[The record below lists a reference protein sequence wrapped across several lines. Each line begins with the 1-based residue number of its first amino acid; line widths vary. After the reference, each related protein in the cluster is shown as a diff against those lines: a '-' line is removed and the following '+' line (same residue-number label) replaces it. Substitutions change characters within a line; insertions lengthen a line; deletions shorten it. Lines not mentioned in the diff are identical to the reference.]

1 MEKLKLETPDL
12 TQQNIDRI
20 AELFPSAITETKDEN
35 GKLKR
40 AINFTVLKQL
50 LSDEV
55 VDGEECYEFTWVG
68 KKQSIIEGNR
78 PIRKTLRPAKEES
91 KNWDTTENLYIEGD
105 NLEVLKLLQNSY
117 MNSIKMIYID
127 PPYNTGNDFIYRDDF
142 KVSREEYEDEIGVYD
157 EDDNRLF
164 KNTETNG
171 RFHSDWCSMMYPR
184 LQLARNLLSDDGVIF
199 ISIDD
204 NEVDNLRK
212 ICDEVFGEGNLL
224 GIITWAKKRKGSFLS
239 KGIISLTEYLLVY
252 AKDKSKNIGIFGGE
266 PDANE
271 SQPIIKRTNRI
282 SELTIPANI
291 INTKLEDGEY
301 KKGIYGDAI
310 NPVELIDDIKV
321 ENGLIVNSFRLK
333 APFIWSQS
341 MFDDQLN
348 RGAKYVINTK
358 NLQIRVFRIYEEGS
372 FKGFGSFINGVEIKG
387 TNEDAYEE
395 LEKIFGFKKL
405 FDYSKPTNYIKEL
418 INGALHYDKNS
429 IILDFFSGSSTTA
442 HAVMQLNAED
452 GGNRKFIMVQLPEET
467 DEKSEAYKAG
477 YKNICEIGKER
488 IRRAGEKIE
497 EELEAKSNK
506 GDLFDD
512 EEEVKTVDTGFR
524 VLKVDDTNMKDVYYS
539 AGEYSQQ
546 MLLNLESNIK
556 DDRDDMDLLY
566 GVLLDW
572 GVPLSL
578 PHTTE
583 TIEGKRV
590 HFVNEDNLVA
600 CFEDNVS
607 EAVVREIAKRKPER
621 VVFRDS
627 SFSSSPEKINVTE
640 IFKTLSPDTSVKVI

>member
-127 PPYNTGNDFIYRDDF
+127 PPYNTGNDFVYRDDF
-142 KVSREEYEDEIGVYD
+142 KVSREEYEDEMGVYD

-184 LQLARNLLSDDGVIF
+184 LQLARNLLSEDGVIF

-212 ICDEVFGEGNLL
+212 ICDEVFGEENFVSL
-224 GIITWAKKRKGSFLS
+224 ITVNRTSEIATNNVVQKS
-239 KGIISLTEYLLVY
+239 EYCLVY
-252 AKDKSKNIGIFGGE
+252 SKMYFNFFVKGKTKYTISRGTVGNAKQTMPVIEFPKGLRCNNIKDGTYQE
-266 PDANE
+266 TRK
-271 SQPIIKRTNRI
+271 IIGS
-282 SELTIPANI
+282 SENI
-291 INTKLEDGEY
+291 EN
-301 KKGIYGDAI
+301 
-310 NPVELIDDIKV
+310 IDVIVV
-321 ENGLIVNSFRLK
+321 ENGKLKYPVRLK
-333 APFIWSQS
+333 AKWRSSNDMRNFFINNCQPTVAKISGIIEEIYFEGDRFMPQIKKLTYEKIS
-341 MFDDQLN
+341 SLINYNKRGSNDLASLKLNNIFDFPKSVHL
-348 RGAKYVINTK
+348 IK
-358 NLQIRVFRIYEEGS
+358 NLISIC
-372 FKGFGSFINGVEIKG
+372 VE
-387 TNEDAYEE
+387 
-395 LEKIFGFKKL
+395 
-405 FDYSKPTNYIKEL
+405 KE
-418 INGALHYDKNS
+418 KNS
-429 IILDFFSGSSTTA
+429 IVLDFYSGSSTTA

-452 GGNRKFIMVQLPEET
+452 GGNRKFIMVQLPEAT

-488 IRRAGEKIE
+488 IRRAGKKIE
-497 EELEAKSNK
+497 EELESKSNK
-506 GDLFDD
+506 GDLF
-512 EEEVKTVDTGFR
+512 EYEKGVKKVDTGFR

-556 DDRDDMDLLY
+556 EDRNDMDLLY

>member
-40 AINFTVLKQL
+40 AINFSILKQL

-117 MNSIKMIYID
+117 LNSIKMIYID
-127 PPYNTGNDFIYRDDF
+127 PPYNTGNDFVYRDDY
-142 KVSREEYEDEIGVYD
+142 KVRREEYEDEMGVYD
-157 EDDNRLF
+157 EDDNKLF

-212 ICDEVFGEGNLL
+212 ICDEVFGESNFVAQL
-224 GIITWAKKRKGSFLS
+224 IILSNPKGRSQDKHFATNHEYIIVYSNAQVEKGSFSIS
-239 KGIISLTEYLLVY
+239 KSEEQILKEYPEKDRIGYYRLLELRNTHRDFGLHNRPNLYYPFYINPETLKVSLIRDEDFSYEIYPLWDDGFKGCWTWGQNKAIKENHLLTAKLVNGKYKVFRKSYGDGTTMMLKTLLNHKDFFTEKGQQNFNFLFNT
-252 AKDKSKNIGIFGGE
+252 KEKIFQSPKSVE
-266 PDANE
+266 L
-271 SQPIIKRTNRI
+271 IKT
-282 SELTIPANI
+282 I
-291 INTKLEDGEY
+291 INTSAKN
-301 KKGIYGDAI
+301 GD
-310 NPVELIDDIKV
+310 V
-321 ENGLIVNSFRLK
+321 
-333 APFIWSQS
+333 
-341 MFDDQLN
+341 
-348 RGAKYVINTK
+348 
-358 NLQIRVFRIYEEGS
+358 
-372 FKGFGSFINGVEIKG
+372 
-387 TNEDAYEE
+387 
-395 LEKIFGFKKL
+395 
-405 FDYSKPTNYIKEL
+405 
-418 INGALHYDKNS
+418 
-429 IILDFFSGSSTTA
+429 ILDFFSGSSTTA

-488 IRRAGEKIE
+488 IRRAGKKIE
-497 EELEAKSNK
+497 EELEAKASK

-512 EEEVKTVDTGFR
+512 KEVKTVDTGFR

-556 DDRDDMDLLY
+556 DDRNDMDLLY

-590 HFVNEDNLVA
+590 HYVNEDNLVA

>member
-1 MEKLKLETPDL
+1 MEKLKLETPDF

-20 AELFPSAITETKDEN
+20 AELFPSAITETKDED

-78 PIRKTLRPAKEES
+78 PIRKTLRPVKEES

-117 MNSIKMIYID
+117 LNSIKMIYID
-127 PPYNTGNDFIYRDDF
+127 PPYNTGNDFVYRDDF
-142 KVSREEYEDEIGVYD
+142 KVSREEYEDEMGVYD

-184 LQLARNLLSDDGVIF
+184 LQLARNLLSEDGVIF

-204 NEVDNLRK
+204 NEVRNLK
-212 ICDEVFGEGNLL
+212 NLCDEVFGESNFLTNVIWQRTYAPISMKKYFSENHEFLLIYAKQKSLFNLNLLPRTEKQNKDYKNPDNDPRGLWKGGNLTV
-224 GIITWAKKRKGSFLS
+224 GPAVEKQVYEIIGPTGKSFYPPKGYCWRFSKERFEELRKDNRIWFGADGNNSPLPKLF
-239 KGIISLTEYLLVY
+239 LTEVQDGVTPMTIWTFDEVGHGQEATRELRKIFDDAVFTNPKPLRYLH
-252 AKDKSKNIGIFGGE
+252 
-266 PDANE
+266 
-271 SQPIIKRTNRI
+271 R
-282 SELTIPANI
+282 I
-291 INTKLEDGEY
+291 INL
-301 KKGIYGDAI
+301 
-310 NPVELIDDIKV
+310 
-321 ENGLIVNSFRLK
+321 GLN
-333 APFIWSQS
+333 
-341 MFDDQLN
+341 
-348 RGAKYVINTK
+348 K
-358 NLQIRVFRIYEEGS
+358 NDL
-372 FKGFGSFINGVEIKG
+372 
-387 TNEDAYEE
+387 
-395 LEKIFGFKKL
+395 
-405 FDYSKPTNYIKEL
+405 
-418 INGALHYDKNS
+418 
-429 IILDFFSGSSTTA
+429 ILDFFSGSSTTA

-488 IRRAGEKIE
+488 IRRAGKKIE

-512 EEEVKTVDTGFR
+512 EKEVKTVDTGFR

-539 AGEYSQQ
+539 ADEYSQQ

-600 CFEDNVS
+600 CFEDNVN
-607 EAVVREIAKRKPER
+607 ETVVREIAKRKPER
-621 VVFRDS
+621 IVFRDS

>member
-117 MNSIKMIYID
+117 MKSIKMIYID

-204 NEVDNLRK
+204 NEVHNLRK
-212 ICDEVFGEGNLL
+212 ICDEVFGEDNFLANVVWQRTYAPISMKKYFSENHEFLLIYAKQKNLFHLNLLPRTEKQNKDYKNPDNDPRGVWKGGNLTV
-224 GIITWAKKRKGSFLS
+224 GPAVEKQVYEIIGPTGKSFFPPKGYCWRFS
-239 KGIISLTEYLLVY
+239 KERFEELRQDNRIWFGADGNNSPLPKLFLTEVQDGVTPMTIWPFEEVGHGQEATRELRKMFNDAVFTNPKPLRYL
-252 AKDKSKNIGIFGGE
+252 
-266 PDANE
+266 
-271 SQPIIKRTNRI
+271 NRI
-282 SELTIPANI
+282 
-291 INTKLEDGEY
+291 INLG
-301 KKGIYGDAI
+301 
-310 NPVELIDDIKV
+310 
-321 ENGLIVNSFRLK
+321 
-333 APFIWSQS
+333 
-341 MFDDQLN
+341 LN
-348 RGAKYVINTK
+348 RNDT
-358 NLQIRVFRIYEEGS
+358 
-372 FKGFGSFINGVEIKG
+372 
-387 TNEDAYEE
+387 
-395 LEKIFGFKKL
+395 
-405 FDYSKPTNYIKEL
+405 
-418 INGALHYDKNS
+418 
-429 IILDFFSGSSTTA
+429 ILDFFSGSSTTA

-452 GGNRKFIMVQLPEET
+452 GGNRKFIMVQLPEAT

-488 IRRAGEKIE
+488 IRRAGKKIE
-497 EELEAKSNK
+497 EELESKSNK

-512 EEEVKTVDTGFR
+512 DKEVKTVDTGFR

-556 DDRDDMDLLY
+556 EDRNDMDLLY

-600 CFEDNVS
+600 CFEESVS